1 MQLGVR
7 GGGGDFPA
15 MLGSRR
21 FHSVTELAEALRVCP
36 PLRACQLQAAD
47 GSSLCAQALLDRAMH
62 GSHPAAV
69 ADGSPV
75 RLLQVAQAPVP
86 APMLARQTQVDVRAQ
101 RVPETSAGAPAVQPT
116 TVAAA
121 RTLPRVAAPA
131 DGNVQHL
138 QLAQAQVPA
147 LQAQGAVRMHD
158 VEPQYK
164 GKLYAV
170 AYGREG
176 FGFFDDWDSCGVVG
190 FSAVTRRLTADIN
203 TFYLALRLAN
213 LQFRSHLRHLGYRDI
228 LGFACRASG
237 EDMPYSRYKSSSTVR

>member
-1 MQLGVR
+1 MVPFINHDFGGSGTGRHAPACALTCMARSASPGPGDPDNGAAHGALPFAHGARVPDALHHGADAAGATCMQLGVR

-116 TVAAA
+116 TVAA
-121 RTLPRVAAPA
+121 
-131 DGNVQHL
+131 
-138 QLAQAQVPA
+138 
-147 LQAQGAVRMHD
+147 
-158 VEPQYK
+158 
-164 GKLYAV
+164 
-170 AYGREG
+170 
-176 FGFFDDWDSCGVVG
+176 
-190 FSAVTRRLTADIN
+190 
-203 TFYLALRLAN
+203 
-213 LQFRSHLRHLGYRDI
+213 
-228 LGFACRASG
+228 
-237 EDMPYSRYKSSSTVR
+237 